1 MDGCVAITNSNW
13 MQLKEMAVC
22 QASDK
27 TGAVAALILVV
38 ANWTN
43 LSKVFFGTDSSLQG
57 DIENTL
63 RFRFS

>member
-1 MDGCVAITNSNW
+1 MT
-13 MQLKEMAVC
+13 VC

-38 ANWTN
+38 ANWVN

-57 DIENTL
+57 DIENIL